1 MTISELIDE
10 GVTILTDA
18 GITDARMD
26 AGLLFEYLF
35 KVDRYVIS
43 AHPEKEMSEDDHISY
58 VNLIKER
65 AKRIPLQHLTGMTG
79 FMGLEFYVN
88 QNVLIPRADTENL
101 VETVLPYIHD
111 GMSILDLCTGSGCII
126 ISLLAYSNDT
136 RGVGTD
142 ISKKAL
148 EVAVKNADF
157 NKDRLEGRFLEFYQ
171 GDLYEALKNTGSES
185 GIESSTE
192 NGTENGAENYKYDI
206 IVSNPPYI
214 KTKDIEELE
223 AEVKDHD
230 PFIALDGGEDGL
242 TFYRRILEG
251 INGHL
256 KKGGRLF
263 VEIGYDQGEKVSSLF
278 KEAGLIEVEV
288 HKDYSKN
295 DRVVS
300 GTRPLL

>member
-65 AKRIPLQHLTGMTG
+65 ANRIPLQHLTGMTG

-142 ISKKAL
+142 ISKEAL

-157 NKDRLEGRFLEFYQ
+157 NKERLEGRFLEFYQ
-171 GDLYEALKNTGSES
+171 GDIYEALKNTG
-185 GIESSTE
+185 TE
-192 NGTENGAENYKYDI
+192 NGTENFKYDI

-263 VEIGYDQGEKVSSLF
+263 VEIGYDQGEKVSALF

>member
-88 QNVLIPRADTENL
+88 QSVLIPRADTENL

-111 GMSILDLCTGSGCII
+111 GMSILDLCTGSGCILI
-126 ISLLAYSNDT
+126 ALLA
-136 RGVGTD
+136 
-142 ISKKAL
+142 L
-148 EVAVKNADF
+148 Q
-157 NKDRLEGRFLEFYQ
+157 KD
-171 GDLYEALKNTGSES
+171 S
-185 GIESSTE
+185 
-192 NGTENGAENYKYDI
+192 
-206 IVSNPPYI
+206 
-214 KTKDIEELE
+214 
-223 AEVKDHD
+223 
-230 PFIALDGGEDGL
+230 
-242 TFYRRILEG
+242 
-251 INGHL
+251 
-256 KKGGRLF
+256 
-263 VEIGYDQGEKVSSLF
+263 
-278 KEAGLIEVEV
+278 
-288 HKDYSKN
+288 
-295 DRVVS
+295 S
-300 GTRPLL
+300 GTGAVNSATPFSFVTISARA

>member
-88 QNVLIPRADTENL
+88 QSVLIPRADTENL

-142 ISKKAL
+142 ISKEAL

-157 NKDRLEGRFLEFYQ
+157 NRERLEGRFLELYQ
-171 GDLYEALKNTGSES
+171 GDLYEALKNPGSES
-185 GIESSTE
+185 
-192 NGTENGAENYKYDI
+192 GTENGAENYKYDI

-251 INGHL
+251 INDHL

-263 VEIGYDQGEKVSSLF
+263 VEIGYDQGEKVSALF